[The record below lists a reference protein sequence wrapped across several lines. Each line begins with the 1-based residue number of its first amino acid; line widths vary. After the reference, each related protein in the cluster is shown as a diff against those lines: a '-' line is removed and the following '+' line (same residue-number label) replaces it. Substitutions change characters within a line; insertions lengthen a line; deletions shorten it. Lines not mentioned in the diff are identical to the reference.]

1 MSRGQLRIYLGA
13 APGVGKTYAMLDE
26 GARRRARGADVVVG
40 VVETHG
46 RAATGERL
54 DDLEVLPRRSVEHR
68 GSVVTEMDLDALLRR
83 RPDVALVDELAHT
96 NAPGSRNEKRFA
108 DIEELLEA
116 GIDVVST
123 VNIQHLDSVNDVVER
138 ITGVRQRETV
148 PDQWVRRADQVELVD
163 MTPEALRRR
172 MAHGNV
178 YPAERIDTA
187 LSNYFRPGNLAA
199 LRELALLWVADR
211 VEDQLQSYLEAHGI
225 DEVWETRERVIV
237 ALTGAP
243 GNDLIVRRAARIAGR
258 IGGELL
264 GVHIA
269 RGDGRSGGAD
279 EQLHAH
285 RDLLEELGGT
295 YREAVGEDVAD
306 TLVSVAR
313 AERATQIVIGASR
326 RSRLQELTG
335 GSVVNDLLRLARDL
349 DVHVIS
355 TDAVESRRLPA
366 VRRRHSAL
374 PRRRVLTSWVV
385 LAVGLLLLGVV
396 LDVFAP
402 DLSLATNLLLALLLV
417 VVVGAI
423 GGLVP
428 GVVGAVVAG
437 LMANYLFVEPTG
449 SFTVGQPQNALSLA
463 VFVIVGATVST
474 LVDRVARR
482 SADAARSRSAA
493 GALARA
499 AAVLAAVPD
508 PLQELVVQLRDT
520 FAMESVSVLEREAD
534 GTWVTRASAG
544 DDPPSG
550 PDDGEVH
557 ERSDDGRVAVVGR
570 SGPSTATDP
579 VVLEAFLDSLSV
591 ALETRRLQA
600 DAASA
605 AALAEADAL
614 RTGIL
619 QAVSHD
625 LRTPL
630 SGIKASVTSLL
641 APDVA
646 FDEDDTEEFLRT
658 IDAEVDRLDRVV
670 GNLLDMGRIQ
680 TGTVTALRRP
690 TALEEVVHAAVANLG
705 LRGDEIDVR
714 VDETA
719 PLADID
725 GALVERALANVLA
738 NALAVQPA
746 GTPVRIEAGAAGAE
760 GRRRVH
766 LRVVDTGPGLP
777 EESRERVFEPF
788 QRLGDRSTQA
798 GVGLGL
804 AIAHGFTRA
813 VGGRLVLDD
822 TPGGGL
828 TVTFDL
834 PASETAAVTEPE
846 LT

>member
-1 MSRGQLRIYLGA
+1 M
-13 APGVGKTYAMLDE
+13 
-26 GARRRARGADVVVG
+26 
-40 VVETHG
+40 
-46 RAATGERL
+46 
-54 DDLEVLPRRSVEHR
+54 
-68 GSVVTEMDLDALLRR
+68 
-83 RPDVALVDELAHT
+83 
-96 NAPGSRNEKRFA
+96 
-108 DIEELLEA
+108 
-116 GIDVVST
+116 
-123 VNIQHLDSVNDVVER
+123 
-138 ITGVRQRETV
+138 
-148 PDQWVRRADQVELVD
+148 
-163 MTPEALRRR
+163 
-172 MAHGNV
+172 
-178 YPAERIDTA
+178 
-187 LSNYFRPGNLAA
+187 
-199 LRELALLWVADR
+199 
-211 VEDQLQSYLEAHGI
+211 
-225 DEVWETRERVIV
+225 
-237 ALTGAP
+237 
-243 GNDLIVRRAARIAGR
+243 
-258 IGGELL
+258 
-264 GVHIA
+264 
-269 RGDGRSGGAD
+269 
-279 EQLHAH
+279 
-285 RDLLEELGGT
+285 
-295 YREAVGEDVAD
+295 
-306 TLVSVAR
+306 
-313 AERATQIVIGASR
+313 
-326 RSRLQELTG
+326 
-335 GSVVNDLLRLARDL
+335 
-349 DVHVIS
+349 
-355 TDAVESRRLPA
+355 
-366 VRRRHSAL
+366 
-374 PRRRVLTSWVV
+374 
-385 LAVGLLLLGVV
+385 
-396 LDVFAP
+396 
-402 DLSLATNLLLALLLV
+402 
-417 VVVGAI
+417 
-423 GGLVP
+423 
-428 GVVGAVVAG
+428 
-437 LMANYLFVEPTG
+437 
-449 SFTVGQPQNALSLA
+449 
-463 VFVIVGATVST
+463 
-474 LVDRVARR
+474 
-482 SADAARSRSAA
+482 
-493 GALARA
+493 
-499 AAVLAAVPD
+499 
-508 PLQELVVQLRDT
+508 
-520 FAMESVSVLEREAD
+520 
-534 GTWVTRASAG
+534 
-544 DDPPSG
+544 
-550 PDDGEVH
+550 
-557 ERSDDGRVAVVGR
+557 
-570 SGPSTATDP
+570 
-579 VVLEAFLDSLSV
+579 LEAFLDSLSV